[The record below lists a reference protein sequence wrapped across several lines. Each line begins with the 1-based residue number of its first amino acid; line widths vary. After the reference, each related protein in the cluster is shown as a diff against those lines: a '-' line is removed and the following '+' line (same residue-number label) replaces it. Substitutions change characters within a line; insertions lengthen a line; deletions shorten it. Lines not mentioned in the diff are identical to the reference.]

1 MSIKD
6 LIWVRVAQSIRAE
19 EKSEFEIQK
28 VKAEFE
34 ASEQI
39 FMAIIDL
46 QEICIDIDWYAK
58 VAALKESP
66 KEMRKVSQIKR
77 DQLPSAIMRKQR
89 EEAARR
95 AKMTPEERQAEDI
108 KKFIAGEKYTPE

>member
-1 MSIKD
+1 
-6 LIWVRVAQSIRAE
+6 
-19 EKSEFEIQK
+19 
-28 VKAEFE
+28 
-34 ASEQI
+34 
-39 FMAIIDL
+39 
-46 QEICIDIDWYAK
+46 
-58 VAALKESP
+58 
-66 KEMRKVSQIKR
+66 MRKVSQIKR